1 MKTVPIIASLSFG
14 MYWLTD
20 PFAPAFMQRA
30 LLELALLSLTAGAL
44 GAFVVLRRFAFATH
58 ALGVGAF
65 PGAVV
70 AYGIG
75 ASAFLGGLV
84 SSLLIA
90 FGLALLGRRRDL
102 DTAAATGLLLAGA
115 LALGS
120 LLVSDVFEQD
130 ARVDT
135 LLFGSLLGVTGA
147 DVWRSA
153 AVVGG
158 VAIAALLLGRGWLLV
173 AFDRESAPVLGFRPA
188 LLDLALTGVLAA
200 AAVATVDAVGSLLVA
215 ALFVVPAATARLVV
229 TRVPSLVAGA
239 AALALAESVV
249 GLWLAYRLDAPPGA
263 TVAICASVA
272 FAAVYAT
279 RELRLPGRRTAP
291 AVGGSVGGAA
301 ALAGALVL
309 AAGAGAGPAEAASV
323 AARADQPHTS
333 SKLRIVAATPLVAD
347 WVRTVGGGDV
357 EVRSLLKPLVD
368 PHEYEPGTGDAAAVA
383 DAKLVVASGA
393 GFDDWILTLAKGAG
407 GVRVVALAPVAR
419 LRPPALTTAGDKVDP
434 HFWHD
439 PTLAAAA
446 VGTLRDAL
454 VKADPT
460 HAAGFRSRAAAY
472 RARLAAL
479 DRRLRATVAAVP
491 AARRK
496 IVTDHDAF
504 GYLARRYGIR
514 VVGAAIPSTSTS
526 ASANARDTAR
536 LIDVIRRERVTTLFS
551 ESSVDPKLIRQIAH
565 ETGARVDDGLY
576 GDTLGPAGS
585 GAGNYVAMMTHN
597 VAVLA
602 AGMRKDGQ

>member
-1 MKTVPIIASLSFG
+1 MH
-14 MYWLTD
+14 WLTD
-20 PFAPAFMQRA
+20 PFSPAFMQRA
-30 LLELALLSLTAGAL
+30 LLELALLSVAAGAL
-44 GAFVVLRRFAFATH
+44 GAFVVLRRLAFATH

-70 AYGIG
+70 AYGVG
-75 ASAFLGGLV
+75 FSAFLGGLV
-84 SSLLIA
+84 SSLLLA
-90 FGLALLGRRRDL
+90 LGLALLGRRRDL

-120 LLVSDVFEQD
+120 LLVSDVFSQD

-158 VAIAALLLGRGWLLV
+158 VAVAALALGRGWLLV
-173 AFDRESAPVLGFRPA
+173 AFDRESAPVFGFRPA
-188 LLDLALTGVLAA
+188 LLDLALTGVLAVT
-200 AAVATVDAVGSLLVA
+200 AVATVDAVGSLLVS
-215 ALFVVPAATARLVV
+215 ALFVVPAATARLVAR
-229 TRVPSLVAGA
+229 RVPALVAGA

-263 TVAICASVA
+263 TVAICAAVT
-272 FAAVYAT
+272 FAAVYAW
-279 RELRLPGRRTAP
+279 RELRVPARRGL
-291 AVGGSVGGAA
+291 AVVGLGAGLLVLGAAGGAVA
-301 ALAGALVL
+301 PGVAGA
-309 AAGAGAGPAEAASV
+309 
-323 AARADQPHTS
+323 ADQPHSS
-333 SKLRIVAATPLVAD
+333 SKLRIVATTPVVTD
-347 WVRTVGGGDV
+347 WVRTIGGDDV
-357 EVRSLLKPLVD
+357 EVRPLLKPLVD

-383 DAKLVVASGA
+383 DSKLVVASGA
-393 GFDDWILTLAKGAG
+393 GLDDWIVRLAKGVG
-407 GVRVVALAPVAR
+407 GVRVVALAPVA
-419 LRPPALTTAGDKVDP
+419 LLKPPALARASGKIDP

-446 VGTLRDAL
+446 IVTLRDAL
-454 VKADPT
+454 AQADPT

-472 RARLAAL
+472 LRRLATL
-479 DRRLRATVAAVP
+479 DRQLRAAIARVP
-491 AARRK
+491 AVRRK

-514 VVGAAIPSTSTS
+514 VVGAAIPSTSTA

-536 LIDVIRRERVTTLFS
+536 LIDIIRREKVATLFS
-551 ESSVDPKLIRQIAH
+551 EASVDSKLIRQIAR

-576 GDTLGPAGS
+576 GDTLGPVGS
-585 GAGNYVAMMTHN
+585 GADSYVSMMAHN
-597 VAVLA
+597 VQLLV
-602 AGMRKDGQ
+602 AGMRGKGK